1 MSSSRRLW
9 TGDWERDSALRA
21 EELAERRRQR
31 AEQPAP
37 APAPEPE
44 TVAAGDHRSLVASIA
59 AAVVAVVEA
68 VGAAVLAVLRLLRSA
83 ARRTVSLVRRANAR
97 VAAVAALVLALV
109 VALAFGLSAL
119 FGGSSSPGS
128 APVSAAA
135 LNEAQRWLGV
145 QLVPLARG
153 GVAIET
159 VSQNGTGAAA
169 GLEPGDVLSQID
181 GHSIFTVSD
190 AARAID
196 AMSPGD
202 QAVIVINRGSE
213 IYSTSFPMPPR
224 SGP

>member
-1 MSSSRRLW
+1 MA
-9 TGDWERDSALRA
+9 ALRA
-21 EELAERRRQR
+21 LGTALS
-31 AEQPAP
+31 
-37 APAPEPE
+37 
-44 TVAAGDHRSLVASIA
+44 GL
-59 AAVVAVVEA
+59 
-68 VGAAVLAVLRLLRSA
+68 LRLL
-83 ARRTVSLVRRANAR
+83 ARGATEAVSLIRRANAR
-97 VAAVAALVLALV
+97 VAAVAALVLALL

-119 FGGSSSPGS
+119 SGGSGNPAS

-145 QLVPLARG
+145 QLVPLTHG

-159 VSQNGTGAAA
+159 VSQTGAGAAA

-181 GHSIFTVSD
+181 GHSIFTLGD

-224 SGP
+224 ASGP